1 MEIGSLTQCHQMTL
15 EEAKEAYRNSKG
27 TIGYYLTPK
36 RKEKGKFSYYALK
49 AADKVTRPIIH
60 AGDAISKGV
69 DYVGDKIMS
78 TKAGRKAHEYLVD
91 PRGEHPVAHGLITTG
106 LNYAA
111 NRAWSRINHTQN
123 SKLIKGI
130 DAGTAGYSG
139 YKATMKS
146 LKRGAMSKEA
156 LDRKL
161 AAEKARDMER
171 RKARDKRMSNFWKDM
186 KN

>member
-27 TIGYYLTPK
+27 TIGHYLTPGF
-36 RKEKGKFSYYALK
+36 KEKHKLSYYPLK
-49 AADKVTRPIIH
+49 AMDKVTRPIIH
-60 AGDAISKGV
+60 AGDALSKGV

-78 TKAGRKAHEYLVD
+78 TKVGRKAHEYVVD
-91 PRGEHPVAHGLITTG
+91 PRGQHPLAHGLITTG
-106 LNYAA
+106 LNYAS
-111 NRAWSRINHTQN
+111 NRANSRAHGVQN
-123 SKLIKGI
+123 SKLIKGV

>member
-1 MEIGSLTQCHQMTL
+1 
-15 EEAKEAYRNSKG
+15 
-27 TIGYYLTPK
+27 
-36 RKEKGKFSYYALK
+36 
-49 AADKVTRPIIH
+49 
-60 AGDAISKGV
+60 
-69 DYVGDKIMS
+69 MS

-111 NRAWSRINHTQN
+111 NRAGSRINHTQN

-139 YKATMKS
+139 YKATIKS

-171 RKARDKRMSNFWKDM
+171 RRARDKRMSNFWKDM